1 MAVDML
7 FTELAADRKELLM
20 VGFDEG
26 ELHKLTTSLQIQF
39 CTVLVAEHCQAID
52 KVSPFLLT

>member
-20 VGFDEG
+20 VGFDED

-39 CTVLVAEHCQAID
+39 FTALVAKHCQGIN
-52 KVSPFLLT
+52 KVSPFSLT

>member
-1 MAVDML
+1 ML

-20 VGFDEG
+20 FRFDED

-39 CTVLVAEHCQAID
+39 CTALVAKHCQGID
-52 KVSPFLLT
+52 KVSPFSLT